1 MSKMIAVYGSPGSG
15 KSAFSVALAAQLSK
29 RSNVVLLSTNR
40 VVPMLKVLVPS
51 TKIDRSM
58 SVGTLFTGMGMTQED
73 ICKRIVFHPKQQN
86 LGYLAFATG
95 DTPNTYSGGYDSGS
109 YRSIFTPDKMQT
121 FFSVLLSLTDY
132 IIADCMSNPTPAN
145 DPLGSV
151 ALANAAHAIQLL
163 TADLAGIEYYTAMMP
178 LLRET
183 VDQEKN
189 VTIFG
194 RVNPSLYPVMEVQTV
209 LKLPIE
215 YELRESAEIADFF
228 LSGQLPRSAHTRDG
242 RYYLLEVKR
251 IKEALETP

>member
-1 MSKMIAVYGSPGSG
+1 MSKIIAVYGSPGSG

-51 TKIDRSM
+51 MQIDRSM
-58 SVGTLFTGMGMTQED
+58 SVGTLFTGISMTQED
-73 ICKRIVFHPKQQN
+73 ICKRILFHPKRQN

-95 DTPNTYSGGYDSGS
+95 DTPNTYSGGYDSGG

-132 IIADCMSNPTPAN
+132 IIADCTSNPTPMN

-151 ALANAAHAIQLL
+151 ALANASKAIELL
-163 TADLAGIEYYTAMMP
+163 TADLAGIEYHTAMLP

-183 VDQEKN
+183 VEPEKA
-189 VTIFG
+189 IAAFG
-194 RVNPSLYPVMEVQTV
+194 RVNPSLHPVSEVSTV
-209 LKLPIE
+209 IKLPVE

-228 LSGQLPRSAHTRDG
+228 LSGQLLVSSHTRDG
-242 RYYLLEVKR
+242 RVYLSEVKR
-251 IKEALETP
+251 IWEAIQV